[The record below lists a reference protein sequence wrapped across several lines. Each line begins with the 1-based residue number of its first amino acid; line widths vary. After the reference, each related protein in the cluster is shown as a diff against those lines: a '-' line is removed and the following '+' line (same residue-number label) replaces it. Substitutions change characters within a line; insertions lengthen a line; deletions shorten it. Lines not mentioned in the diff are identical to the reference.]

1 MMASPDPAGP
11 SGRTAPATA
20 ITHGRIL
27 AIALPIVASNATIPL
42 LGVVDTAIIGQLG
55 QAAAIGAVGLGAVI
69 LSSLY
74 WILSFLRMA
83 TTGLAAQARGAG
95 DTAESSALLMR
106 GLVLAAAAGLGFIL
120 LQGPLIA
127 GALRLAPAS
136 PEAEALA
143 RSYLGIR
150 IWGAPATIAGYAVTG
165 WLIAAER
172 TRAVLA
178 LQLATNLLN
187 VLLSVGFVLGL
198 GWGVPGVAGA
208 TLLAEWAGLALGLWL
223 CRDALAGPGW
233 RDRARLLAPDRL
245 RRMAGVSGDILVRS
259 VVLQG
264 SFTAFVFL
272 GAGLGDVTLAANQI
286 LLQFLSVT
294 AYALDGFAFAAES
307 LVGQAVGAGRRDA
320 LRRTVLLTCSW
331 GGIGALVL
339 SLAFAL
345 IGPACIALMTT
356 APDVQAAARA
366 DLPWLILA
374 PLAGV
379 GAWMLDGIFIGA
391 TRTREMRNAML
402 LSVAGYAAVLAV
414 FLPVLGN
421 NGLWLALTFLN
432 LARAVT
438 LGILYPKLE
447 AGLA

>member
-1 MMASPDPAGP
+1 MASPDLSNL
-11 SGRTAPATA
+11 SGDRAP
-20 ITHGRIL
+20 IRGVTHRRIL

-74 WILSFLRMA
+74 WILGFLRMA

-95 DTAESSALLMR
+95 DTVESSALLVR
-106 GLVLAAAAGLGFIL
+106 ALAIAGAAGFGFIL
-120 LQGPLIA
+120 LQGPLLA
-127 GALRLAPAS
+127 GALLLAPAS

-143 RSYLGIR
+143 RSYLSIR

-165 WLIAAER
+165 WLIAQER

-178 LQLATNLLN
+178 LQLATNLFN
-187 VLLSVGFVLGL
+187 VVLSICFVLGL

-208 TLLAEWAGLALGLWL
+208 TLLAEWTGLALGLWL
-223 CRDALAGPGW
+223 CRSAFGGPGW

-245 RRMAGVSGDILVRS
+245 RRMAGVSGDILIRS

-307 LVGQAVGAGRRDA
+307 LVGQAVGAGRRA
-320 LRRTVLLTCSW
+320 ELRRTVRLSAIW
-331 GGIGALVL
+331 GGIGAVTL
-339 SLAFAL
+339 SVTFA
-345 IGPACIALMTT
+345 IAGPACIAWMTT
-356 APDVQAAARA
+356 APEVQAAARA
-366 DLPWLILA
+366 DLPWLVLA
-374 PLAGV
+374 PLVGV

-391 TRTREMRNAML
+391 TKTREMRNAML
-402 LSVAGYAAVLAV
+402 LSVAVYAGALAV
-414 FLPVLGN
+414 FLPTLGN

-432 LARAVT
+432 LARTAT
-438 LGILYPKLE
+438 LGIRYPTLE

>member
-1 MMASPDPAGP
+1 MAPPDP
-11 SGRTAPATA
+11 SRTPGIAAPVERV
-20 ITHGRIL
+20 THRRIL
-27 AIALPIVASNATIPL
+27 AIALPIVASNATVPL

-74 WILSFLRMA
+74 WILGFLRMA

-95 DTAESSALLMR
+95 DTAESSALLVR
-106 GLVLAAAAGLGFIL
+106 ALAIAGAAGLGFIL

-165 WLIAAER
+165 WLIASER
-172 TRAVLA
+172 ARAVLA

-187 VLLSVGFVLGL
+187 VFLSVSFVLWFD
-198 GWGVPGVAGA
+198 WGVPGVAGA
-208 TLLAEWAGLALGLWL
+208 TLLAEWAGLVLGLRL
-223 CRDALAGPGW
+223 CRDAFAGQGW
-233 RDRARLLAPDRL
+233 RDRTRLLAPDRL
-245 RRMAGVSGDILVRS
+245 RRMARVGGDILIRS

-307 LVGQAVGAGRRDA
+307 LVGQAVGAGRRDV
-320 LRRTVLLTCSW
+320 LRRTVLLSGAW
-331 GGIGALVL
+331 GVAGAVVL
-339 SLAFAL
+339 STLFAL
-345 IGPACIALMTT
+345 AGPACIALMTT
-356 APDVQAAARA
+356 APEVQAAARA
-366 DLPWLILA
+366 DLPWLVLA

-379 GAWMLDGIFIGA
+379 GAWILDGIFIGA
-391 TRTREMRNAML
+391 TRTRDMRNAML
-402 LSVAGYAAVLAV
+402 LSVAVYGGALAV
-414 FLPVLGN
+414 FLPAFGN
-421 NGLWLALTFLN
+421 DGLWLALTFLN

-438 LGILYPKLE
+438 LGIRYPELE